1 MKKLLEKLK
10 FRKGAK
16 GKIKKAKTRFGKKT
30 SIILFVVCW
39 LLALTP
45 VMVIT
50 YLFSSQSESDL
61 PSVEMLENPPELLAS
76 VIFADDGQTEL
87 GRYWSVNRTSVAYKD
102 ISPFVFDALIATE
115 DERFM
120 EHSGIDFRGLARA
133 ITNMGNAG
141 GASTISQQ
149 LAKLLFTLQER
160 ERIAA
165 LRAEGK
171 PVPAGPTGFRK
182 RLNEKIK
189 ENIIAIRLEERYTKE
204 EIITMYLNQFDFLH
218 NAVGIEN
225 AAKVYFNKK
234 PIDLSKTEAAML
246 VGMCKN
252 PSLYNPQTYQIKDY
266 RSKAAKTNNVSV
278 ENVSESQMRILR
290 SEDSVRAHERRNQ
303 VLFQWKRST
312 IAENQALKNLMTQEE
327 YDTLTKQHQATNY
340 QIVDHKQGIA
350 PYFRES
356 LRSQLTDLF
365 KKRNPDGKLV
375 YAKKDGSAYNVYR
388 DGLKVYT
395 TINVSLQTYAEGA
408 MKRHLSETLQP
419 EFDKNNRTLKRPP
432 FTNRIN
438 EEVAETL
445 MNSGRKKSE
454 RFRTMKAAGVSTAE
468 IEKSFELPTQMRIFS
483 WGDDIDTILTPN
495 DSIRYYKGILQ
506 SGMMSLEPS
515 TGFVKAWVGGVDFHH
530 FAYDHV
536 KQGTRQVGST
546 IKPFVYSTAL
556 AMGVAKPCTMLKG
569 EVNTCVDVFGSMG
582 NIESRWCPSGALDQD
597 RSVEYC
603 LATSN
608 NPGTVQVMK
617 KMGGYAGPKNISK
630 LLKDLEI
637 VLRPEDEVPSMCLG
651 VMDLSVYQMVA
662 AQAMLV
668 NNGIYNRPTTVLRIE
683 DRRGNVIYSAE
694 PYSKEVLNAN
704 LAHRVLLMMKGVVQ
718 YGTGTSLRG
727 TYHPWGGLNYPMAG
741 KTGTTQSN
749 SDGWY
754 MGLTPDLVTGVWVG
768 AEDRA
773 VRFKSMT
780 WGQGAR
786 MALPIFGYYM
796 QKAYKDTD
804 LNISRED
811 FEEPIGY
818 DPLEFGCDDENNG
831 GDPFDFFNGG

>member
-115 DERFM
+115 DERFL

-468 IEKSFELPTQMRIFS
+468 IEKSFELPTQMRIFL
-483 WGDDIDTILTPN
+483 GATILILFLHRM
-495 DSIRYYKGILQ
+495 IRFGIIREFYN
-506 SGMMSLEPS
+506 LE
-515 TGFVKAWVGGVDFHH
+515 
-530 FAYDHV
+530 
-536 KQGTRQVGST
+536 
-546 IKPFVYSTAL
+546 
-556 AMGVAKPCTMLKG
+556 
-569 EVNTCVDVFGSMG
+569 
-582 NIESRWCPSGALDQD
+582 
-597 RSVEYC
+597 
-603 LATSN
+603 
-608 NPGTVQVMK
+608 
-617 KMGGYAGPKNISK
+617 
-630 LLKDLEI
+630 
-637 VLRPEDEVPSMCLG
+637 
-651 VMDLSVYQMVA
+651 
-662 AQAMLV
+662 
-668 NNGIYNRPTTVLRIE
+668 
-683 DRRGNVIYSAE
+683 
-694 PYSKEVLNAN
+694 
-704 LAHRVLLMMKGVVQ
+704 
-718 YGTGTSLRG
+718 
-727 TYHPWGGLNYPMAG
+727 
-741 KTGTTQSN
+741 
-749 SDGWY
+749 
-754 MGLTPDLVTGVWVG
+754 
-768 AEDRA
+768 
-773 VRFKSMT
+773 
-780 WGQGAR
+780 
-786 MALPIFGYYM
+786 
-796 QKAYKDTD
+796 
-804 LNISRED
+804 
-811 FEEPIGY
+811 
-818 DPLEFGCDDENNG
+818 
-831 GDPFDFFNGG
+831 